1 MKTGSCSITVDGD
14 SYSFKFKSDG
24 TNKGK
29 GVNGRDGNYYYVNG
43 RRITADSDQKFELY
57 VADINSSNKITAL
70 YGKALTADD
79 VVSETKVGEEHS
91 GWAVV
96 STSGALVKSGTK
108 KDGDDYKIKVSNYL
122 VEKITNADDDYWI
135 ITDGTVSGPCNDND

>member
-1 MKTGSCSITVDGD
+1 M
-14 SYSFKFKSDG
+14 
-24 TNKGK
+24 
-29 GVNGRDGNYYYVNG
+29 
-43 RRITADSDQKFELY
+43 
-57 VADINSSNKITAL
+57 ADINSSNKINAL

-79 VVSETKVGEEHS
+79 VVSETEVGEGHS

-135 ITDGTVSGPCNDND
+135 ITDGTVSGSYNDND